1 MPTPDHID
9 VGAYVLGILD
19 PPEQAAFAKHFAN
32 CARCRAEY
40 RELADLPR
48 LLEQIKPEITPAPS
62 AQALDGALAEIAAT
76 RRGRRRNLWLAA
88 AAAGV
93 LVVSLPIAVWQS
105 TGGDRNTT
113 PQAAPTVTKSVDQGS
128 GEKQSAQSEQSTAV
142 AGARTLQGTDR
153 ATSATAFLTLDG
165 DSSAT
170 TVDLQLF
177 AVPGPAEGKL
187 YAVTSGGDRQ
197 LVMRWEMGVDQ
208 PSTKA
213 RGTVDIPILEIEQFE
228 LRQTEG
234 PVKIDIAT

>member
-19 PPEQAAFAKHFAN
+19 PPEQEAFAKHFAN

-62 AQALDGALAEIAAT
+62 IQALDGALAEIAAS

-105 TGGDRNTT
+105 TGGDPQSP
-113 PQAAPTVTKSVDQGS
+113 PQARPPAESLSHAPSTA
-128 GEKQSAQSEQSTAV
+128 ESTAV
-142 AGARTLQGTDR
+142 AGARTLTATDPKTK
-153 ATSATAFLTLDG
+153 ATMILTVDG

-177 AVPGPAEGKL
+177 AVAGPAEGRL
-187 YAVTSGGDRQ
+187 IAVTRTGHREE
-197 LVMRWEMGVDQ
+197 VTPWEMGVDE
-208 PSTKA
+208 PSAQA
-213 RGTVDIPILEIEQFE
+213 RGTVDIPILEIVGFE
-228 LRQTEG
+228 LRQKNG
-234 PVKIDIAT
+234 PVKIDIDT

>member
-19 PPEQAAFAKHFAN
+19 PPEQAAFAKHFST

-48 LLEQIKPEITPAPS
+48 LLEQIKPEIEPAPS
-62 AQALDGALAEIAAT
+62 ASALDGALAEIAAT

-105 TGGDRNTT
+105 TQDQTSGS
-113 PQAAPTVTKSVDQGS
+113 PQADRRDTASIDHHPST
-128 GEKQSAQSEQSTAV
+128 AQSTAV
-142 AGARTLQGTDR
+142 AGARTLTGFDK
-153 ATSATAFLTLDG
+153 ATSATAVLTVDSG
-165 DSSAT
+165 DTST

-177 AVPGPAEGKL
+177 AVAGPAEGKL
-187 YAVTSGGDRQ
+187 VAVTKNGHRSDVTHWKIGEDGT
-197 LVMRWEMGVDQ
+197 
-208 PSTKA
+208 SAKA
-213 RGTVDIPILEIEQFE
+213 RGTVEIPMTDISRFE
-228 LRQTEG
+228 LRQKNG
-234 PVKIDIAT
+234 SVKIDVPT

>member
-19 PPEQAAFAKHFAN
+19 PPEQEAFAKHFAN

-48 LLEQIKPEITPAPS
+48 LLEQIKPEIEPAPS
-62 AQALDGALAEIAAT
+62 TSALDGALAEIAAT

-105 TGGDRNTT
+105 TGDSGPA
-113 PQAAPTVTKSVDQGS
+113 PQAQAPITTEHKPSTV
-128 GEKQSAQSEQSTAV
+128 ASTAV
-142 AGARTLQGTDR
+142 AGARTLTGTDR
-153 ATSATAFLTLDG
+153 ATSATAILTVDG
-165 DSSAT
+165 DSKST

-177 AVPGPAEGKL
+177 AVPGPAKGEL
-187 YAVTSGGDRQ
+187 TVVTRTGHRE
-197 LVMRWEMGVDQ
+197 VVTPWEMGVDE
-208 PSTKA
+208 PSAKE
-213 RGTVDIPILEIEQFE
+213 RGTVDIPILEIVGFE
-228 LRQTEG
+228 LRQTDG
-234 PVKIDIAT
+234 PVKIDIQAD

>member
-19 PPEQAAFAKHFAN
+19 PPEQAAYAEHFTH

-48 LLEQIKPEITPAPS
+48 LLDQIKPEIEPAPS
-62 AQALDGALAEIAAT
+62 IQALDGALAEIAAT

-93 LVVSLPIAVWQS
+93 LLVSVPLVVWRS
-105 TGGDRNTT
+105 TGDSST
-113 PQAAPTVTKSVDQGS
+113 PPVADSTVTV
-128 GEKQSAQSEQSTAV
+128 SASAGPSTTESTAV
-142 AGARTLQGTDR
+142 AGARTLTGTDR
-153 ATSATAFLTLDG
+153 ATGATAILTVDG

-177 AVPGPAEGKL
+177 AIPGPAEGNL
-187 YAVTSGGDRQ
+187 IVVTRTGHRE
-197 LVMRWEMGVDQ
+197 VVTPWEMGVDE
-208 PSTKA
+208 PSAKE
-213 RGTVDIPILEIEQFE
+213 RGTVDIPILEIVGFE
-228 LRQTEG
+228 LRQTDG
-234 PVKIDIAT
+234 PVKIDIST

>member
-19 PPEQAAFAKHFAN
+19 PPEQEAFAKHFAN

-48 LLEQIKPEITPAPS
+48 LLEQIKPEIEPAAS
-62 AQALDGALAEIAAT
+62 VSALDGALGEIAAT

-105 TGGDRNTT
+105 TSDNSPA
-113 PQAAPTVTKSVDQGS
+113 PQANAPITTAHDPS
-128 GEKQSAQSEQSTAV
+128 SAASTAV
-142 AGARTLQGTDR
+142 AGARTLTGTDR
-153 ATSATAFLTLDG
+153 ATSATAILTVDG
-165 DSSAT
+165 DSKST

-177 AVPGPAEGKL
+177 AIPGPAKGEL
-187 YAVTSGGDRQ
+187 IVVTRTGHRE
-197 LVMRWEMGVDQ
+197 VVTPWEMGVDE
-208 PSTKA
+208 PSAKE
-213 RGTVDIPILEIEQFE
+213 RGTVDVPILEIVGFE
-228 LRQTEG
+228 LRQTGG
-234 PVKIDIAT
+234 PVKIDIQAD